1 MLSQEFTGAGE
12 LSINSNSNLGQPA
25 TEFLGIFFGSKI
37 IRYIISCQI
46 RHLGCSSVI
55 QFRIFLLYVLIKYFA
70 TYTKRKKEIEISAIV
85 PLGAELSTYD
95 RNMPLTTDV
104 IEMSTEINRVLLNPV
119 PNIMAVILGITV
131 NEEISKIPT
140 NLMDAITVRLARTMK
155 K

>member
-1 MLSQEFTGAGE
+1 MVLFSLE
-12 LSINSNSNLGQPA
+12 
-25 TEFLGIFFGSKI
+25 
-37 IRYIISCQI
+37 Y
-46 RHLGCSSVI
+46 
-55 QFRIFLLYVLIKYFA
+55 FLLYVLIKYFV
-70 TYTKRKKEIEISAIV
+70 TYTKIKKEIEISAIV
-85 PLGAELSTYD
+85 PLGAELSAYD

>member
-1 MLSQEFTGAGE
+1 MVLFSLE
-12 LSINSNSNLGQPA
+12 
-25 TEFLGIFFGSKI
+25 
-37 IRYIISCQI
+37 Y
-46 RHLGCSSVI
+46 
-55 QFRIFLLYVLIKYFA
+55 FLLYVLIKYFA

-85 PLGAELSTYD
+85 PLGAELSAYD

-131 NEEISKIPT
+131 NEEMSKIPT